1 LDRIE
6 HKEQPPMKKSE
17 FIDLSKLAQ
26 KRSRD
31 STMLVLQLLEDDDAR
46 VAMMIYLALD
56 LINGATEYMAEDKKI
71 SETEAFA
78 TVFDMMVHAI
88 GPDKVL
94 HAIRKIIS
102 ESKERR
108 AGK

>member
-1 LDRIE
+1 VT
-6 HKEQPPMKKSE
+6 KQA

-31 STMLVLQLLEDDDAR
+31 STMLVLQLLEDDDER

-78 TVFDMMVHAI
+78 NVFDMLVHTI
-88 GPDKVL
+88 GPAKVMR
-94 HAIRKIIS
+94 AVQSIR
-102 ESKERR
+102 EL
-108 AGK
+108 GK

>member
-1 LDRIE
+1 MN
-6 HKEQPPMKKSE
+6 KAE

-31 STMLVLQLLEDDDAR
+31 SAMLVLQLLEDDDAR

-56 LINGATEYMAEDKKI
+56 FINGATQYLEDDKNI

-78 TVFDMMVHAI
+78 SVFDMLLHAI
-88 GPDKVL
+88 GPEKVL
-94 HAIRKIIS
+94 HAIRHSMAEGK
-102 ESKERR
+102 KRR
-108 AGK
+108 AGQ